1 MADTTPLADRP
12 WDALPPESAAALR
25 PQLPGLADEII
36 EAISHGVP
44 EYARDLEGPFGQA
57 LRVGVEEALG
67 QFVEMVER
75 AGTGGGPAGREVYV
89 GLGRGEMRAGRTLDA
104 LLAAYRLGARVAWRR
119 LASAGEQAGLDPATL
134 YLVAESIFA
143 YIDEISAASAEGYA
157 REQAAAAGELQR
169 RRRRLAALL
178 IQDPPAD
185 AAAVEAEAAAA
196 GWALPRSLA
205 AVAADGDQPD
215 RLALRLGA
223 DAIAARDGPGLCGL
237 VPDPDAPGR
246 RAELERVAAERPLA
260 LGPTVPWPE
269 APVSAARARLA
280 ARLATEGALGAPRD
294 PVAEAA
300 GGPPSA
306 AVADSPLV
314 VADDHALALVLHA
327 DRRLTGDLAAR
338 ALAPLADETE
348 ASAER
353 LVTTLAAWLRH
364 RGRTEAVAEAL
375 HVHPQTVRYRL
386 GRLRDLFGER
396 LEDPDARF
404 ELELAL
410 RWRAGAG

>member
-1 MADTTPLADRP
+1 MATTPLADRP

-36 EAISHGVP
+36 DAISHGVP
-44 EYARDLEGPFGQA
+44 AYARDLEGPFGQA
-57 LRVGVEEALG
+57 LRVGVEEALS

-75 AGTGGGPAGREVYV
+75 PGGGGPAGREVYV

-119 LASAGEQAGLDPATL
+119 LAAAGERAGLDPATL

-178 IQDPPAD
+178 IQDPPAA
-185 AAAVEAEAAAA
+185 AAAVEAEATAA

-205 AVAADGDQPD
+205 AVAAEGDQPE

-223 DAIAARDGPGLCGL
+223 DTIAVVDGPGLCAL

-260 LGPTVPWPE
+260 LGPTVAWPE
-269 APVSAARARLA
+269 APVSAERARLA
-280 ARLATEGALGAPRD
+280 ARLAEEDALGAPLEPRGS
-294 PVAEAA
+294 PA
-300 GGPPSA
+300 GEPGG
-306 AVADSPLV
+306 LV
-314 VADDHALALVLHA
+314 VADDHALELVLHA
-327 DRRLTGDLAAR
+327 DRRLTGDLASR
-338 ALAPLADETE
+338 ALAPLAEETAASQQRLE
-348 ASAER
+348 A
-353 LVTTLAAWLRH
+353 TLAAWLRH
-364 RGRTEAVAEAL
+364 RGRTEAVAGAL

-386 GRLRDLFGER
+386 GRLRDLFGDR

-410 RWRAGAG
+410 RWRAGTREPA